1 MKVLSTTEQS
11 RCLDE
16 LAGAYGLSNS
26 QLMDTA
32 GYKAS
37 QWLLRKF
44 GGDTLFQVFCGP
56 GHNGG
61 DAFVVAFYLIQAG
74 REVQVFACESSNSL
88 FNEKKRKLQKR
99 GLKIQT
105 LETWL
110 KQKKLNTNNSK
121 LKPVLIDGLFG
132 VGLSRPLKGVF
143 KKLVQKMNQTKLP
156 RISLDVPSGLCADTG
171 QVLGLSVKANYTLSF
186 ALEKPGFY
194 LNEGP
199 QQTGKLV
206 VLPLEYPK
214 ELLNK
219 VCNTVYLI
227 EKKDFSLPSYKATAN
242 KSHKGWSLI
251 VAGREGMWGCGL
263 LACQSAYAVGSGYVS
278 WASSQYPYKKSLSI
292 PEVLLNRL
300 SNSKLFDKKT
310 AIGAGPGLGFSTE
323 TQNFILKLK
332 KLKLPVVLDADAI
345 TLLAKLRFSQK
356 NFIKLNK
363 NFLLTPHAGELS
375 RLLNV
380 PAKTIEADRLLY
392 ATKGAKKCNSWLL
405 LKGLHPVLSDGKKQW
420 IIPYSHPAL
429 GKAGTGDVLTGI
441 LTGLLAQKLS
451 ILKASALGVFLQ
463 GETARLWIQKG
474 KASQAFSARH
484 IIEELPFVLSQF

>member
-1 MKVLSTTEQS
+1 MKVLSTKGQS
-11 RCLDE
+11 RRLDE

-37 QWLLRKF
+37 QWLLQKF
-44 GGDTLFQVFCGP
+44 PGDALFQVFCGP

-74 REVQVFACESSNSL
+74 REVQVFACDSSNRL
-88 FNEKKRKLQKR
+88 FNQKKRKLQKR
-99 GLKIQT
+99 GVKVQT

-110 KQKKLNTNNSK
+110 KQKKHNPKNTK

-132 VGLSRPLKGVF
+132 VGLSRPLKGQF
-143 KKLVQKMNQTKLP
+143 KELVQEINQTKQA
-156 RISLDVPSGLCADTG
+156 RISLDLPSGLCADTG
-171 QVLGLSVKANYTLSF
+171 QVLAVSVKADYTLSF
-186 ALEKPGFY
+186 ALGKPGFY

-199 QQTGKLV
+199 QQTGKLI

-300 SNSKLFDKKT
+300 SDSKLFDKKT
-310 AIGAGPGLGFSTE
+310 AIGAGPGLDFSTE

-332 KLKLPVVLDADAI
+332 KLKCPVVLDADAI
-345 TLLAKLRFSQK
+345 SLLAKQNSP
-356 NFIKLNK
+356 KLNL

-380 PAKTIEADRLLY
+380 PAKSIEKDRLLY

-451 ILKASALGVFLQ
+451 ILNASALGVFLQ
-463 GETARLWIQKG
+463 GETARLWIKKG
-474 KASQAFSARH
+474 KAPQAFSARH
-484 IIEELPFVLSQF
+484 IIEELPFVMSKLH

>member
-1 MKVLSTTEQS
+1 MKVLSTKGQS
-11 RCLDE
+11 RRLDE

-37 QWLLRKF
+37 QWLLQKF
-44 GGDTLFQVFCGP
+44 PADALFQVFCGP

-74 REVQVFACESSNSL
+74 REVEVFACDSSNIL
-88 FNEKKRKLQKR
+88 FNQKKRKLQKR
-99 GLKIQT
+99 GVKVQT

-110 KQKKLNTNNSK
+110 KQKKHNPKNTK
-121 LKPVLIDGLFG
+121 LKLVLIDGLFG
-132 VGLSRPLKGVF
+132 VGLSRPLKGQF
-143 KKLVQKMNQTKLP
+143 KELVQEINQTKQA
-156 RISLDVPSGLCADTG
+156 RISLDLPSGLCADTG
-171 QVLGLSVKANYTLSF
+171 QVLAVSVKADYTLSF

-278 WASSQYPYKKSLSI
+278 WASSQYPYKKSLSV

-300 SNSKLFDKKT
+300 SDSKLFDKKT
-310 AIGAGPGLGFSTE
+310 AIGAGPGLGFSKE
-323 TQNFILKLK
+323 IESFILKLK
-332 KLKLPVVLDADAI
+332 KLKCPVVLDADAI
-345 TLLAKLRFSQK
+345 SLLAKQNSP
-356 NFIKLNK
+356 KLNK

-380 PAKTIEADRLLY
+380 PAKTIEGNRLLY
-392 ATKGAKKCNSWLL
+392 ANKGAKKCNSWLL
-405 LKGLHPVLSDGKKQW
+405 LKGLHPVLSDGEKQW

-451 ILKASALGVFLQ
+451 ILNASALGVFLQ

-474 KASQAFSARH
+474 KATQAFSARH
-484 IIEELPFVLSQF
+484 IIEELPFVMSKLH